1 MGSVV
6 CEIEDMENIEDSHNQ
21 ASGSSQFSIDAS
33 GNSCYIFQSSYTEA
47 APLSTS
53 SCLHANP
60 DNGTPAGE
68 VNEEQCREQLTAE
81 AVVDAIFHSL
91 DLLDKMGGSLSNF
104 EDLLLMARS
113 MYCKGASLNDDA
125 EELAAKWPRTWADAK
140 KHLMNVGFKDAKE
153 YFICLSEEHPCQWDL
168 LEKKSDECQFCGER
182 GTIPYYYL
190 GLETKV
196 KQWVS
201 DPDMCHKMTAHWREK
216 EHWLQRTEGWH
227 TKAEL
232 WDGERFAELSW
243 FWDPESTWTLP
254 VRCKTNGCKNI
265 ISSDVVDSLPEV
277 RDGIKEVTCD
287 QCHTSFSFQVKSA
300 QGDPRNIALLGTVY
314 VYMHGHCYLSDL
326 K

>member
-1 MGSVV
+1 MLYFPVKLHRG
-6 CEIEDMENIEDSHNQ
+6 C
-21 ASGSSQFSIDAS
+21 
-33 GNSCYIFQSSYTEA
+33 
-47 APLSTS
+47 PLSTS

-60 DNGTPAGE
+60 DNGTPTGE

-125 EELAAKWPRTWADAK
+125 EEVAAKWPQTWA
-140 KHLMNVGFKDAKE
+140 DAKE
-153 YFICLSEEHPCQWDL
+153 YFICLSEEHLCQWDL
-168 LEKKSDECQFCGER
+168 IEKKSDECQFCGER

-190 GLETKV
+190 GLEKKV

-201 DPDMCHKMTAHWREK
+201 DPDMCHRMTAHWREK

-232 WDGERFAELSW
+232 WDGERFGKLSW
-243 FWDPESTWTLP
+243 FWYPESSWTLP
-254 VRCKTNGCKNI
+254 VQCKTKGCKNI
-265 ISSDVVDSLPEV
+265 FSSDVVDSLSDV
-277 RDGIKEVTCD
+277 RDGIR
-287 QCHTSFSFQVKSA
+287 
-300 QGDPRNIALLGTVY
+300 GNL
-314 VYMHGHCYLSDL
+314 
-326 K
+326 